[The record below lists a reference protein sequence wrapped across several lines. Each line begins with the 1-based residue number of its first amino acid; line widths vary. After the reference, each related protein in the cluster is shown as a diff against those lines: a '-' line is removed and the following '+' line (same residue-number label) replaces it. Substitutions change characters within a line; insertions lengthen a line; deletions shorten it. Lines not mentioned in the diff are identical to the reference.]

1 MNCLMYNKGLF
12 VNNVVLLL
20 KNFIFIDFIRISRI
34 IVTKGDDSKLS
45 KQNISTTVSGDLIVT
60 HLIGQIKTEDVYE
73 WFNDFEQV
81 CQQFISEGR
90 KYKLLVDRK
99 GYTPNHFSVQK
110 VWKDKF
116 FNETIL
122 NHSKAIAF
130 LLEEGEILNYLQQSN
145 TKESVEF
152 CDDYEQSL
160 IWLNEYPM

>member
-1 MNCLMYNKGLF
+1 M
-12 VNNVVLLL
+12 
-20 KNFIFIDFIRISRI
+20 
-34 IVTKGDDSKLS
+34 S
-45 KQNISTTVSGDLIVT
+45 KQNISTIVSGDLIVT
-60 HLIGQIKTEDVYE
+60 HLIGQINIEDVYE

-130 LLEEGEILNYLQQSN
+130 LLEEGEILKYLQQSN

-152 CDDYEQSL
+152 FDDYEQAL
-160 IWLNEYPM
+160 IWLNEYPI

>member
-1 MNCLMYNKGLF
+1 M
-12 VNNVVLLL
+12 
-20 KNFIFIDFIRISRI
+20 
-34 IVTKGDDSKLS
+34 S
-45 KQNISTTVSGDLIVT
+45 KQNISTIVSGDLIVT
-60 HLIGQIKTEDVYE
+60 HLIGQINTEDVYE

-110 VWKDKF
+110 VWKNKF

-130 LLEEGEILNYLQQSN
+130 LLEEGEILKYLQQSN

-152 CDDYEQSL
+152 FDDYEQAL
-160 IWLNEYPM
+160 IWLNEYPI

>member
-1 MNCLMYNKGLF
+1 MRFFL
-12 VNNVVLLL
+12 
-20 KNFIFIDFIRISRI
+20 I
-34 IVTKGDDSKLS
+34 IVIKGDDSNLS
-45 KQNISTTVSGDLIVT
+45 EQNISTTVLGDLIVT

-73 WFNDFEQV
+73 WFNGFEQV

-110 VWKDKF
+110 VWKEKF

-130 LLEEGEILNYLQQSN
+130 LFEEGEILKYLQQSN

-152 CDDYEQSL
+152 FDDYEQAL
-160 IWLNEYPM
+160 NWLNEYPI

>member
-1 MNCLMYNKGLF
+1 M
-12 VNNVVLLL
+12 
-20 KNFIFIDFIRISRI
+20 
-34 IVTKGDDSKLS
+34 S
-45 KQNISTTVSGDLIVT
+45 KQNISTIVSGDLIVT
-60 HLIGQIKTEDVYE
+60 HLIGQINTEDVYE

-90 KYKLLVDRK
+90 KYKVLVDRK

-122 NHSKAIAF
+122 DHSKAIAF
-130 LLEEGEILNYLQQSN
+130 LLEEGEILKYLQQSN

-152 CDDYEQSL
+152 FDDYEQAL
-160 IWLNEYPM
+160 IWLNEYPI

>member
-1 MNCLMYNKGLF
+1 M
-12 VNNVVLLL
+12 
-20 KNFIFIDFIRISRI
+20 
-34 IVTKGDDSKLS
+34 S
-45 KQNISTTVSGDLIVT
+45 KQNISTIVSGDLIVT
-60 HLIGQIKTEDVYE
+60 HLIGQINTEDVYE

-90 KYKLLVDRK
+90 KYKVLVDRK

-130 LLEEGEILNYLQQSN
+130 LLEEGEILKSLQQSN

-152 CDDYEQSL
+152 FDDYEQAL
-160 IWLNEYPM
+160 IWLNEYPI

>member
-1 MNCLMYNKGLF
+1 M
-12 VNNVVLLL
+12 
-20 KNFIFIDFIRISRI
+20 
-34 IVTKGDDSKLS
+34 S
-45 KQNISTTVSGDLIVT
+45 KQNISTIVSGDLIVT
-60 HLIGQIKTEDVYE
+60 HLIGQINTEDVYE

-90 KYKLLVDRK
+90 KYKVLVDRK

-110 VWKDKF
+110 AWKDKF

-130 LLEEGEILNYLQQSN
+130 LLEEGEILKYLQQSN

-152 CDDYEQSL
+152 FDDYEQAL
-160 IWLNEYPM
+160 IWLNEYPI

>member
-1 MNCLMYNKGLF
+1 M
-12 VNNVVLLL
+12 
-20 KNFIFIDFIRISRI
+20 
-34 IVTKGDDSKLS
+34 S
-45 KQNISTTVSGDLIVT
+45 KQNISTIVSGDLIVT
-60 HLIGQIKTEDVYE
+60 HLIGQIKTKDVYK
-73 WFNDFEQV
+73 WFNDFEQA

-145 TKESVEF
+145 TKESVKF
-152 CDDYEQSL
+152 FDDYEQAL
-160 IWLNEYPM
+160 IWLNEYSI

>member
-1 MNCLMYNKGLF
+1 M
-12 VNNVVLLL
+12 
-20 KNFIFIDFIRISRI
+20 
-34 IVTKGDDSKLS
+34 S
-45 KQNISTTVSGDLIVT
+45 KQNISTIVSGDLIVT
-60 HLIGQIKTEDVYE
+60 HLIGQINTEDVYE

-110 VWKDKF
+110 VWKEKF

-130 LLEEGEILNYLQQSN
+130 LLKEGEILKYLQQSN

-152 CDDYEQSL
+152 FDDYEQAL
-160 IWLNEYPM
+160 NWLNEYLI